1 MYHNYSYNLYNDGM
15 PLGFGAALAANT
27 AAMERFS
34 NLSEK
39 ERAELVA
46 RTHGIKSKGEMR
58 AFVEKFG
65 AGALE

>member
-1 MYHNYSYNLYNDGM
+1 MYNYSFYNLYNDGM
-15 PLGFGAALAANT
+15 PMGFGVALAANPI
-27 AAMERFS
+27 AYERFS

-39 ERAELVA
+39 ERAELLA
-46 RTHGIKSKGEMR
+46 RTHGIESKEEMR